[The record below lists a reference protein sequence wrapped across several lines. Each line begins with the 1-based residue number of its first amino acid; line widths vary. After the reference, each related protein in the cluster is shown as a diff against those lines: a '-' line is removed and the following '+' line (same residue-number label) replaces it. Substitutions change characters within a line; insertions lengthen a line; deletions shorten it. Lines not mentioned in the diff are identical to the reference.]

1 MSVTKFSRW
10 GASGNVFRN
19 RDVDVDDDDD
29 DDYDIDLDV
38 DVDIDVDVDV
48 MYSPQQCQVML
59 QGFEIYSN

>member
-1 MSVTKFSRW
+1 MSVTTFSRW

-19 RDVDVDDDDD
+19 RDVDVDDD
-29 DDYDIDLDV
+29 IDLDV
-38 DVDIDVDVDV
+38 DVDIDVGVDV

>member
-1 MSVTKFSRW
+1 MSVTTFSRW

-29 DDYDIDLDV
+29 YDIDLDV
-38 DVDIDVDVDV
+38 DVDIDVGVDV
-48 MYSPQQCQVML
+48 MYSAQQCQVML